1 MKKAVALKYNQERD
15 NAPKV
20 VAKGAGVVADKIIEI
35 AKKHGVPIE
44 ENAPL
49 VDALFR
55 VELNKEIPPEL
66 YLAVAEVLAFVY
78 SKRR

>member
-1 MKKAVALKYNQERD
+1 MKKAVALRYNQERD
-15 NAPKV
+15 NAPRV
-20 VAKGAGVVADKIIEI
+20 VAKGAGVLADKIIEI
-35 AKKHGVPIE
+35 AKRHGVPVE
-44 ENAPL
+44 ENTPL
-49 VDALFR
+49 ADALFR